1 MFPLLN
7 RNLAEISHLFYL
19 LLLLLNQVR
28 KSIPHLS
35 PFYVQNNLLF
45 GVLRADVALDA
56 FPSFLVLEENRAFF
70 GNQTLA
76 AAALENGILLAF
88 FGNQTLA
95 AALETGILLTFLRG
109 GLQLGRR
116 FSLFF
121 SIDRPNGDI
130 EEGIELVRHYGTF
143 SQRSKLPPGQL
154 VDKVTKGIIPFLFAL
169 GLLDGQLELALYLAH
184 EEVVDHNIV

>member
-7 RNLAEISHLFYL
+7 RNLPEISHLSYL
-19 LLLLLNQVR
+19 PLLLNQVR
-28 KSIPHLS
+28 KNTPDILL
-35 PFYVQNNLLF
+35 FYLQNNLLF

-56 FPSFLVLEENRAFF
+56 LPPFLVLEENSAFF
-70 GNQTLA
+70 GNQALA
-76 AAALENGILLAF
+76 AAALENGILLA
-88 FGNQTLA
+88 
-95 AALETGILLTFLRG
+95 FLRG

-143 SQRSKLPPGQL
+143 SQRSKPPPGQL
-154 VDKVTKGIIPFLFAL
+154 VDKVIKVIIPFLFAL